1 MGAERKFELVTSV
14 LKTSLLRDHAAV
26 FDVCPAAE
34 QAHENVAVDK
44 LVANA
49 TSSSA
54 QHINILMHDTAAKDT
69 TVEALPKIIEHYK
82 SQGYFFEALT
92 VDSYPVHHSVNN

>member
-44 LVANA
+44 LMPRRSVVGECQSFPVVAVIDPVQGGPVA
-49 TSSSA
+49 TC
-54 QHINILMHDTAAKDT
+54 
-69 TVEALPKIIEHYK
+69 
-82 SQGYFFEALT
+82 
-92 VDSYPVHHSVNN
+92 